1 MDSLKKYTQKRNFA
15 QTPEPEPFP
24 LQPKGLPPQADG
36 RFVVQEHHARRL
48 HWDFRLEMDGVLKS
62 WALPKGLPRDKS
74 ERRLAIEV
82 EDHPLTYIDFEGKIP
97 AGNYGAG
104 EVIIQDKG
112 FYALLERNPQKFK
125 FALQGEHL
133 QGAYL
138 LIKRGQEENHW
149 LMLKYQ

>member
-1 MDSLKKYTQKRNFA
+1 MGSLKKYRQKRNFT
-15 QTPEPEPFP
+15 QTSEPESSRD
-24 LQPKGLPPQADG
+24 QPEELPPGADG

-62 WALPKGLPRDKS
+62 WVLPKGLPREKS

-82 EDHPLTYIDFEGKIP
+82 EDHPLGYIDFEGEIP

-104 EVIIQDKG
+104 QVMIWERG
-112 FYALLERNPQKFK
+112 YYALLEKNPQKIK
-125 FALQGEHL
+125 FVLQGEHL
-133 QGAYL
+133 RGAYL
-138 LIKRGQEENHW
+138 LIKRGQAENHW